1 MGIEILTSNI
11 LTTSKKVCMESLF
24 LQSVDRVYLNKKK
37 RSSASVILLD
47 GSEKKTVCISYK
59 ASFKLYLFFSWKNNY
74 RSYLAY

>member
-1 MGIEILTSNI
+1 
-11 LTTSKKVCMESLF
+11 MESLF
-24 LQSVDRVYLNKKK
+24 LQSVDRVFEQKK
-37 RSSASVILLD
+37 RSSASLILLG